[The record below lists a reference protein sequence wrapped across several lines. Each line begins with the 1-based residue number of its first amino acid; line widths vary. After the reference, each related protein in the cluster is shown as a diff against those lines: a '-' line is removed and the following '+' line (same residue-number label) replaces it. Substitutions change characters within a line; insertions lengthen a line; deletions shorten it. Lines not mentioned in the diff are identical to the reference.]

1 MPRFCKPDFVI
12 YHMNSVQKAKIS
24 AVTLQ
29 TDSLETDCDV
39 SIEDVDDVVLMNSM
53 GCKKFNEGIPNVN
66 CIVS

>member
-1 MPRFCKPDFVI
+1 MPRFCKPDCVI

-29 TDSLETDCDV
+29 TDSLEIDCDV
-39 SIEDVDDVVLMNSM
+39 NIEDVDDDVLTNSM
-53 GCKKFNEGIPNVN
+53 GCRKINEGIPNVN